1 MATWKPGV
9 LTPQQ
14 GLMLAVFLWQDENRA
29 LACHV
34 GALFHF
40 PQSLSSN
47 FPGPAG
53 ACLAPRK
60 EAMCLLFHWGLGLIL
75 WISLLENP
83 IKTGAPERVT
93 AMAGPLTAG
102 RLRACL

>member
-1 MATWKPGV
+1 MRRHGHLEA
-9 LTPQQ
+9 
-14 GLMLAVFLWQDENRA
+14 GLDAGCVSLAGENGA
-29 LACHV
+29 LACYV
-34 GALFHF
+34 GALFHS

-60 EAMCLLFHWGLGLIL
+60 EAVCLLFHWGLELIL
-75 WISLLENP
+75 WISLLGNP
-83 IKTGAPERVT
+83 IKTRAPERVT
-93 AMAGPLTAG
+93 AVAGPLTAG